1 MRIEL
6 TTSSMPW
13 KRSSQLSYGPVGT
26 LTIVACSGEW
36 KTERPSATGSGARTR
51 ARYDPWMPEELPT
64 TVSYDPQAIEPRWQ
78 QYWRDHATYEVDND
92 DPRPR
97 SYVLCMYPYPSGAA
111 HMGHVR
117 NYTFGDLLTRY
128 RTMRGDAVLSPMGFD
143 SFGLPAENAAIK
155 TGRHPRGFTDERI
168 EQLRS
173 SITRIGGVYDWRRE
187 VKSHDPEYIRW
198 TQWIFCKF
206 LEAGIAYRKA
216 APVNWDP
223 VDQTVLANEQVLA
236 DGTAERSGA
245 VVEKR
250 DLEQWYFRITDYAQ
264 QLLDDLDGLDW
275 PERVIT
281 QQRNW
286 IGRSEGA
293 EFAMTVVDAAGVPV
307 VDEGELEFR
316 VFTTRP
322 DTSYGMTFCVLAP
335 EHPLVPDITT
345 EDRRGDVEA
354 FIERARRTS
363 EIDRLSTERD
373 LAERGCFTGAYARN
387 PFTGAAVPIY
397 LADYVLATY
406 GTGAVMAVP
415 GEDQRD
421 WDFAT
426 IFGLPIVETVQ
437 RPDDWDGQAYN
448 GDGVHVNSPGAAAV
462 DGAPDLNGL
471 SVPDA
476 KAAAID
482 WLAAT
487 GVGERRVNF
496 RLRDWLVSRQRFWG
510 CPIPVVYCGDG
521 DGDGCGIV
529 AVPEDQ
535 LPVLAP
541 DDVEFMPTGQ
551 SPLLFHEAFLHTTC
565 PRCGGPARRETDT
578 MDTFVDSSWYY
589 LRFCDPWSDQA
600 PFSTDAVRSW
610 MPVDQYIGGAEH
622 AVLHLMYARFF
633 TKALSDLGVVPA
645 ELREPF
651 QRLFTQGMIR
661 LDGAKMSKSKGNLVA
676 PEEIIDTLGA
686 DALRLAHLQVK
697 PPEDDVDWE
706 DVGLEGCSKYLHRV
720 WRLAVPGSELVAGTR
735 DGAPS
740 PADEQ
745 IERERHRLIDGITS
759 SFDRW
764 SYNVGVSRYMAFVN
778 DLYRYVQS
786 DEGPQVE
793 TLDRALDTLLQ
804 LLAPACPHMTA
815 ELWSMRHTDGAQVAH
830 VHETPWPQADPA
842 MLVEDEV
849 TLVVQVNGKVR
860 DRLQVAASADEAACV
875 AAALG
880 SEKVRAHLGDGE
892 PRKVIARPPKLVNV
906 VL

>member
-1 MRIEL
+1 MSEQ
-6 TTSSMPW
+6 TPAEDHAPA
-13 KRSSQLSYGPVGT
+13 YAAYV
-26 LTIVACSGEW
+26 
-36 KTERPSATGSGARTR
+36 
-51 ARYDPWMPEELPT
+51 
-64 TVSYDPQAIEPRWQ
+64 PQAIEPRWQ

-97 SYVLCMYPYPSGAA
+97 YYVLCMYPYPSGAA

-117 NYTFGDLLTRY
+117 NYTFGDLIVRY
-128 RTMRGDAVLSPMGFD
+128 RTMRGYAVLSPMGFD

-155 TGRHPRGFTDERI
+155 TGRHPRPFTDERI
-168 EQLRS
+168 EQLRG
-173 SITRIGGVYDWRRE
+173 SISRIGGVYDWRRE
-187 VKSHDPEYIRW
+187 VKSHDTSYIKW
-198 TQWIFCKF
+198 SQWIFLRF
-206 LEAGIAYRKA
+206 LEAGLAYRKE

-223 VDQTVLANEQVLA
+223 VDQTVLANEQVLP

-245 VVEKR
+245 VVVKR

-275 PERVIT
+275 PERVII

-293 EFAMTVVDAAGVPV
+293 EFAMRVVDAAGVPV
-307 VDEGELEFR
+307 LDDEGELEFR

-335 EHPLVPDITT
+335 EHPLVSTITT
-345 EDRRGDVEA
+345 EDRRAEVES

-373 LAERGCFTGAYARN
+373 LSQRGCATGAYATN
-387 PFTGAAVPIY
+387 PFTGEAVPIY

-421 WDFAT
+421 RDFAT
-426 IFGLPIVETVQ
+426 VFGLPIIETVQ
-437 RPDDWDGQAYN
+437 RPDGWDGTAYN
-448 GDGVHVNSPGAAAV
+448 GDGPHVNSPAGAV
-462 DGAPDLNGL
+462 VSGGPDLNGL
-471 SVPDA
+471 SVAEA

-482 WLAAT
+482 WLSAT
-487 GVGERRVNF
+487 GAGERRVNF
-496 RLRDWLVSRQRFWG
+496 RLRDWLLSRQRFWG

-521 DGDGCGIV
+521 DGVGNCGIV
-529 AVPEDQ
+529 PVPADQ

-551 SPLLFHEAFLHTTC
+551 SPLLFHEGFLNTTC
-565 PRCGGPARRETDT
+565 PSCGGPARRETDT

-589 LRFCDPWSDQA
+589 LRFCDPWSDAA
-600 PFSTDAVRSW
+600 PFRKDAVESW

-633 TKALSDLGVVPA
+633 TKALSDLGVAPSD
-645 ELREPF
+645 LREPF

-706 DVGLEGCSKYLHRV
+706 DVGLEGCSKFLHRV
-720 WRLAVPGSELVAGTR
+720 WRLAVPDSDLCESPRTGARTAA
-735 DGAPS
+735 DG
-740 PADEQ
+740 Q
-745 IERERHRLIDGITS
+745 VERATHRLIADISS

-764 SYNVGVSRYMAFVN
+764 SYNVAVSRYMAFVN

-786 DEGPQVE
+786 DEGPHAA
-793 TLDRALDTLLQ
+793 TLDESVDTLLQ

-815 ELWSMRHTDGAQVAH
+815 ELWSLRHPDAPGHGAH
-830 VHETPWPQADPA
+830 IHESSWPVADPSL
-842 MLVEDEV
+842 LVEDTA

-860 DRLQVAASADEAACV
+860 DRIEVPADADEPTCTNL
-875 AAALG
+875 ALA
-880 SEKVRAHLGDGE
+880 SEKVRAHLGAGE
-892 PRKVIARPPKLVNV
+892 PRKVIARPPKLVNIV
-906 VL
+906 V

>member
-1 MRIEL
+1 MSDAPPEV
-6 TTSSMPW
+6 TD
-13 KRSSQLSYGPVGT
+13 GP
-26 LTIVACSGEW
+26 AYE
-36 KTERPSATGSGARTR
+36 
-51 ARYDPWMPEELPT
+51 PT
-64 TVSYDPQAIEPRWQ
+64 VIEPRWQ
-78 QYWRDHATYEVDND
+78 AYWRDHATYEVDND

-97 SYVLCMYPYPSGAA
+97 SYVLSMYPYPSGAA

-143 SFGLPAENAAIK
+143 SFGLPAENAAIR
-155 TGRHPRGFTDERI
+155 TGRHPREFTEERI
-168 EQLRS
+168 EELRS

-187 VKSHDPEYIRW
+187 VHSHDPDYIRW
-198 TQWIFCKF
+198 TQWIFLRM
-206 LEAGIAYRKA
+206 LEAGLVHRKA
-216 APVNWDP
+216 AAVNWDP
-223 VDQTVLANEQVLA
+223 VDQTVLANEQVLP

-264 QLLDDLDGLDW
+264 QLLDDLDDVDW

-293 EFAMTVVDAAGVPV
+293 EFQMEVVDADGVPV
-307 VDEGELEFR
+307 TRDGELVAFR

-335 EHPLVPDITT
+335 EHPLVDLVTT
-345 EDRRGDVEA
+345 EDRRAEVEA
-354 FIERARRTS
+354 FVARARTTS

-373 LAERGCFTGAYARN
+373 LVDRGCATGAFARN
-387 PFTGAAVPIY
+387 PFTGQPVPVY

-421 WDFAT
+421 WDFAA

-437 RPDDWDGQAYN
+437 RPEGWDGEAYS
-448 GDGVHVNSPGAAAV
+448 GDGEHVNSPGAMGAAP
-462 DGAPDLNGL
+462 GAPDLNGMD
-471 SVPDA
+471 VPAA

-482 WLAAT
+482 WLAD
-487 GVGERRVNF
+487 GGMGERRVNF
-496 RLRDWLVSRQRFWG
+496 RLRDWLLSRQRFWG
-510 CPIPVVYCGDG
+510 CPIPIVYCD
-521 DGDGCGIV
+521 DCGIV
-529 AVPEDQ
+529 AVPDDQ

-551 SPLLFHEAFLHTTC
+551 SPLLYHEGFLNTPC

-589 LRFCDPWSDQA
+589 LRFCDPWSTDA
-600 PFSTDAVRSW
+600 PFTLDAVRAW

-633 TKALSDLGVVPA
+633 TKALSDLGLVPA
-645 ELREPF
+645 DLREPF

-661 LDGAKMSKSKGNLVA
+661 LDGVKMSKSKGNLVA

-706 DVGLEGCSKYLHRV
+706 DVGLEGCAKFLHRL
-720 WRLAVPGSELVAGTR
+720 WRLAVPGGTLVTTAR
-735 DGAPS
+735 DGDLTD
-740 PADEQ
+740 ADVTL
-745 IERERHRLIDGITS
+745 ERARHRLIDDISATY
-759 SFDRW
+759 DRW
-764 SYNVGVSRYMAFVN
+764 AYNVSVAKYMAFVN
-778 DLYRYVQS
+778 DLYRYVQAE
-786 DEGPQVE
+786 DGPHRTTFDDAV
-793 TLDRALDTLLQ
+793 DTLLQ
-804 LLAPACPHMTA
+804 LLAPACPHVTA
-815 ELWSMRHTDGAQVAH
+815 ELWLRRRDALGDLDERGGH
-830 VHETPWPQADPA
+830 VHETHWPVADPA
-842 MLVEDEV
+842 MLVEATV
-849 TLVVQVNGKVR
+849 TMVVQVNGKVR
-860 DRLQVAASADEAACV
+860 DRLEVPAGADEATC
-875 AAALG
+875 AAAAQG
-880 SEKVRAHLGDGE
+880 SEKVRAHLGADP
-892 PRKVIARPPKLVNV
+892 PRKVIVRPPNLVNFV
-906 VL
+906 V